1 LTNIRVLS
9 SSIATLLIPSAA
21 GEIIHPQTPG
31 ENVSRETFR
40 DFVAQLISWI
50 LES

>member
-1 LTNIRVLS
+1 VPFQSLRKGEEF
-9 SSIATLLIPSAA
+9 IPSAA
-21 GEIIHPQTPG
+21 GEILHPQMAS